1 MKKAAIN
8 TSKKKSARVSS
19 VAELLLEIGTEELP
33 YEFIA
38 PALASLK
45 EHAERLFTEARLSSG
60 FIKTF
65 GTPRR
70 LVLVVEGLATHQA
83 AVVKETMGPSKAVAF
98 DQAGQPTKAA
108 IGFATGQGVPVES
121 LQVRQTPKGDY
132 LFAVKQDAGR
142 SSKIVLLEVLPQ
154 LVGKLSFPKAMK
166 WNEAGVRFARP
177 VRWLVAL
184 FGGSVLPVEVAGI
197 KAGNRTH
204 GHRVIGGGKPVTVR
218 DFKTYS
224 QGLER
229 HGVLVDPG
237 RRRMVI
243 QEQLD
248 RLCAKAGVGLNA
260 DESLL
265 DQAVY
270 ATEWPFAIVGN
281 FKPEYL
287 AVPSEIL
294 MTSMKEHQGFF
305 SVRDKKS
312 GKLAAHFIAIANNQ
326 LKDMSLI
333 RAGNERVLAARLAD
347 AKFFFDE
354 DRKVKLEAR
363 AKKLGGVTF
372 HQKLGT
378 MAQKQERVTKLIGVI
393 VKNIAD
399 SVGHT
404 VSSPDVSVCQ
414 RAAIL
419 CKADLLTGIV
429 GEFPELQG
437 IMGGEYAKH
446 DGESL
451 AVSQAIREQYLP
463 RSLEGEL
470 PKSVEGQVLSLADR
484 LDSLAAFFHVGM
496 VPTGSEDP
504 YALRRHATAVVRI
517 LLEGAEEIM
526 LDLGQV
532 VQEARTIVATAGF
545 KAVPVQ
551 SGDAQ
556 QRLVD
561 FLFER
566 VRHYVRTVHNLR
578 DDVMN
583 AVLKVADRQSFEL
596 RDLLAKMKALQ
607 SMTVRSEFDPLI
619 VGFKRAHRLVEKEQW
634 DRKPVDL
641 NLFEDPSEGVLHDSV
656 SQKQTGRMISFMRAG
671 QYGHAMDV
679 LVELKPA
686 IDAFFEAVMVNAED
700 PAVRSN
706 RLSLLKEVD
715 DFFMSFADFSQIVVQ
730 GS

>member
-1 MKKAAIN
+1 MMTTRSHSNVKPKRAPLSPA
-8 TSKKKSARVSS
+8 
-19 VAELLLEIGTEELP
+19 AELLLEIGTEELP

-45 EHAERLFTEARLSSG
+45 EHAERLLSEARLTFRSATS
-60 FIKTF
+60 F

-70 LVLVVEGLATHQA
+70 LVLVVEGLALHQT
-83 AVVKETMGPSKAVAF
+83 AVVKEAMGPSKAVAF

-108 IGFATGQGVPVES
+108 IGFAAGQGVPVDS
-121 LQVRQTPKGDY
+121 LQVRHTPKGDY

-142 SSKIVLLEVLPQ
+142 PSKVLLPELLPQ
-154 LVGKLSFPKAMK
+154 LIAKLSFPKAMK
-166 WNEAGVRFARP
+166 WNEGGVRFARP

-184 FGGSVLPVEVAGI
+184 FGGKVVPVEAAGVT
-197 KAGNRTH
+197 AGNHTH
-204 GHRVIGGGKPVTVR
+204 GHRVMGGGKPMTVR
-218 DFKTYS
+218 DFKSYK
-224 QGLER
+224 QALER
-229 HGVLVDPG
+229 HGVLVDQD
-237 RRRMVI
+237 RRRSVI
-243 QEQLD
+243 EEQLD

-260 DESLL
+260 DEKLL

-270 ATEWPFAIVGN
+270 TTEWPYALIGN

-287 AVPSEIL
+287 AVPPEIL

-312 GKLAAHFIAIANNQ
+312 GKLAPHFIAVANIH

-354 DRKVKLEAR
+354 DRKVRLEAR
-363 AKKLGGVTF
+363 AKKLSGVTF

-378 MAQKQERVTKLIGVI
+378 MAQKQERVTLLSGVI
-393 VKNIAD
+393 SDLAD
-399 SVGHT
+399 PPQEGLK
-404 VSSPDVSVCQ
+404 Q
-414 RAAIL
+414 RCERAGAL

-437 IMGGEYAKH
+437 IMGGEYARH
-446 DGESL
+446 DGESP

-463 RSLEGEL
+463 KSLEGEL
-470 PKSVEGQVLSLADR
+470 PKSIEGQVLSLADR
-484 LDSLAAFFHVGM
+484 LDSLAAFFHVGI

-504 YALRRHATAVVRI
+504 FALRRHATAVVRI
-517 LLEGAEEIM
+517 LLEGATFKNVG
-526 LDLGQV
+526 LA
-532 VQEARTIVATAGF
+532 VQKAQALVAEAGF
-545 KAVPVQ
+545 KAAPVAA
-551 SGDAQ
+551 GDSL
-556 QRLVD
+556 QRLLD

-566 VRHYVRTVHNLR
+566 LRHYGRTVHGLR

-583 AVLKVADRQSFEL
+583 AVLKAADRHALDL
-596 RDLLAKMKALQ
+596 RDLLQRMTALQ
-607 SMTVRSEFDPLI
+607 KIAVRTEFDPLI

-634 DRKPVDL
+634 DRRPVDPER
-641 NLFEDPSEGVLHDSV
+641 FQHPTEERLHRCM
-656 SQKQTGRMISFMRAG
+656 QEQQRMAAHMQAGRYVEAL
-671 QYGHAMDV
+671 DV
-679 LVELKPA
+679 LVGLKPA

-700 PAVRSN
+700 PAIRSN
-706 RLSLLKEVD
+706 RLSLLLEID
-715 DFFMSFADFSQIVVQ
+715 RFFLSFADFSQIVVQ